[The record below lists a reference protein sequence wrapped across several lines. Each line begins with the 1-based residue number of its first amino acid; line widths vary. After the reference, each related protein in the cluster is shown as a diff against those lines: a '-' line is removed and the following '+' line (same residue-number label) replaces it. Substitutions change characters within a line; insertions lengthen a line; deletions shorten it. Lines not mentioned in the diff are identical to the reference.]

1 MPEGPTT
8 QLLSERG
15 TRWLLIVV
23 LVAQLF
29 LIAAQVQTPGGGS
42 MLEAWLVRGIA
53 PLGRLVDGLYGAV
66 GGFSDNLKLRRTLLE
81 ENRRLRAEVAR
92 QRERAMEAWR
102 LEQDLERLSR
112 ALDYV
117 GTELGPLRAADV
129 VFVDHRPFQRTLVLW
144 MGGDAAERNQP
155 VVAVDGLV
163 GRVVLPAGSYAKVQ
177 LVTDRSASVGAMIER
192 TRRQG
197 VVRGVGAG
205 RLELDFILLQ
215 ADVEVGDRVALMST
229 TRYEWT
235 VADYAILYAG
245 AVTVPIY
252 TSLLP
257 DECQEMRPPDK
268 RVHAVWQASGIRSV
282 PGKRQEGLGR

>member
-1 MPEGPTT
+1 MPQGPTT

-15 TRWLLIVV
+15 TRWLLVV
-23 LVAQLF
+23 VVVAQLF
-29 LIAAQVQTPGGGS
+29 LIAAQLPDPGGNGS
-42 MLEAWLVRGIA
+42 LLEATLVRAIA
-53 PLGRLVDGLYGAV
+53 PLGRLVDGVYDLV
-66 GGFSDNLKLRRTLLE
+66 GGVGDELKLRRTLLE
-81 ENRRLRAEVAR
+81 ENRRLREEVASQR
-92 QRERAMEAWR
+92 QRAMEAWR

-144 MGGDAAERNQP
+144 MGGQAAERNQP

-163 GRVVLPAGSYAKVQ
+163 GRVVLPAGAYAKVQ

-205 RLELDFILLQ
+205 SLELDFVSLQ
-215 ADVEVGDRVALMST
+215 ADVQVGDRVVTAGIDGIYPRGLPVG
-229 TRYEWT
+229 T
-235 VADYAILYAG
+235 VVEVRPGEELFHRIRLRP
-245 AVTVPIY
+245 AVDMGQLDLVY
-252 TSLLP
+252 LLP
-257 DECQEMRPPDK
+257 RLEVPDEMREGEPD
-268 RVHAVWQASGIRSV
+268 AGS
-282 PGKRQEGLGR
+282 

>member
-15 TRWLLIVV
+15 TRWLLVVV

-42 MLEAWLVRGIA
+42 VLEVWLVRGIA
-53 PLGRLVDGLYGAV
+53 PLGRVVDGVYDLL
-66 GGFSDNLKLRRTLLE
+66 GGFADNLELRRSLLE
-81 ENRRLRAEVAR
+81 ENRRLKEELAR
-92 QRERAMEAWR
+92 QRERSMEAWR

-112 ALDYV
+112 AMDYV

-144 MGGDAAERNQP
+144 MGGEAAERNQP

-197 VVRGVGAG
+197 VARGLGAG
-205 RLELDFILLQ
+205 SLELDFVSLQ
-215 ADVEVGDRVALMST
+215 ADVRVGDRVVTAGIDGIYPRGLPVG
-229 TRYEWT
+229 T
-235 VADYAILYAG
+235 VIDVSPGEELFHRIRLRP
-245 AVTVPIY
+245 AVDMGQLDLVY
-252 TSLLP
+252 LLP
-257 DECQEMRPPDK
+257 RLAVPAEMR
-268 RVHAVWQASGIRSV
+268 
-282 PGKRQEGLGR
+282 EGEVDAGP

>member
-15 TRWLLIVV
+15 TRWLLVVV

-29 LIAAQVQTPGGGS
+29 LIAAQVQTAGGDS
-42 MLEAWLVRGIA
+42 MLEAWMVRGIA
-53 PLGRLVDGLYGAV
+53 PLGRLVNGVYDLV
-66 GGFSDNLKLRRTLLE
+66 GGFSENLTLRRTLLE
-81 ENRRLRAEVAR
+81 ENRRLKEEVAR

-144 MGGDAAERNQP
+144 MGGEAAERNQP

-205 RLELDFILLQ
+205 SLELDFVSLQ
-215 ADVEVGDRVALMST
+215 ADVRVGDRVVT
-229 TRYEWT
+229 
-235 VADYAILYAG
+235 AG
-245 AVTVPIY
+245 IDGIYPRGLPVGSVLEVRPGEELFHRIRLRPAVDMGQLDQVY
-252 TSLLP
+252 LLP
-257 DECQEMRPPDK
+257 QLEVPEEML
-268 RVHAVWQASGIRSV
+268 G
-282 PGKRQEGLGR
+282 EGADAGS

>member
-1 MPEGPTT
+1 MPPAPAT

-15 TRWLLIVV
+15 TRWLLVVV

-29 LIAAQVQTPGGGS
+29 LIAAQLPDPSGRS
-42 MLEAWLVRGIA
+42 SLLEASLVRAIA
-53 PLGRLVDGLYGAV
+53 PLGRLIDGVYDLV
-66 GGFSDNLKLRRTLLE
+66 GGLGAELEFRRTLID
-81 ENRRLRAEVAR
+81 ENRRLRQEVAA
-92 QRERAMEAWR
+92 QRERAMEVWR

-117 GTELGPLRAADV
+117 GAELGPLRAADV

-144 MGGDAAERNQP
+144 VGGEPPERNQP

-163 GRVVLPAGSYAKVQ
+163 GRVVLPAGGYAKVQ

-205 RLELDFILLQ
+205 SLELDFVSLQ
-215 ADVEVGDRVALMST
+215 AEVRAGDRVVTAGIDGIYPRGLPVG
-229 TRYEWT
+229 T
-235 VADYAILYAG
+235 VVDVRPGEELFHRIRLRPAADMGQLDLVY
-245 AVTVPIY
+245 
-252 TSLLP
+252 LLP
-257 DECQEMRPPDK
+257 RLAVPAEMREGGPD
-268 RVHAVWQASGIRSV
+268 AE
-282 PGKRQEGLGR
+282 P

>member
-15 TRWLLIVV
+15 TRWLLVVV

-29 LIAAQVQTPGGGS
+29 LIAGQVQTTSGGS

-53 PLGRLVDGLYGAV
+53 PLGRLVDGFYDLL
-66 GGFSDNLKLRRTLLE
+66 GGFADNLELRRNLLE
-81 ENRRLRAEVAR
+81 ENRRLKEEVAR
-92 QRERAMEAWR
+92 QREREMEAWR
-102 LEQDLERLSR
+102 LGQDLERLSR

-117 GTELGPLRAADV
+117 GHELGPLRAADV

-144 MGGDAAERNQP
+144 MGGEAAERNQP

-177 LVTDRSASVGAMIER
+177 LVTDRAASVGAMIER

-197 VVRGVGAG
+197 VVRGGGAAS
-205 RLELDFILLQ
+205 LELDFVSLQ
-215 ADVEVGDRVALMST
+215 ADVRVGDRVVTAGIDGIYPRGLPVG
-229 TRYEWT
+229 T
-235 VADYAILYAG
+235 VVEVRPGEELFHRIRLRP
-245 AVTVPIY
+245 AVDMGQLDQVY
-252 TSLLP
+252 LLP
-257 DECQEMRPPDK
+257 RLAVPAEMR
-268 RVHAVWQASGIRSV
+268 G
-282 PGKRQEGLGR
+282 EGADAGP